1 MYDYKTILGI
11 VAVAIGLISYVPYY
25 RDILRGSTKPH
36 PFSWFSFALM
46 MGITFFAQVF
56 TGAGAGAW
64 VTGISAVAV
73 LGIALLSLSKGD
85 KEVTIF
91 DWICFSGAV
100 LGIILWRATNDPL
113 VAVIIVVIADTIAF
127 MPTFRKAYI
136 RPKEETMSLFVL
148 SAAKYVVSLLAL
160 STFSATT
167 ALFPA
172 VLVASNLALVLL
184 LIVRRRQLAP
194 SRGV

>member
-1 MYDYKTILGI
+1 
-11 VAVAIGLISYVPYY
+11 
-25 RDILRGSTKPH
+25 
-36 PFSWFSFALM
+36 